1 MRLMRAALSYNA
13 QICVE
18 VERFVILQGLDYP
31 IRSNWEIDQFFEENP
46 TKEFILAQNI
56 SDSVDKKQIFKYRLY
71 WFLDSRSP
79 FANVLR
85 GLTARIFL
93 KTGWIPHLK
102 RNYTVDNQGQRLK
115 IYQGCAQFAIMTALA
130 QYIVRFYDENP
141 RVNRYFR
148 TSYAP
153 DESYFHTVVY
163 NSPFVK
169 NTPNGRAVTKPYLS
183 DFENLTYFEYP
194 VTVTLFKE
202 KKDWPKLRDS
212 GFLYFH
218 KASSDSRE
226 LLDYIDQIHDRK
238 A

>member
-1 MRLMRAALSYNA
+1 M
-13 QICVE
+13 
-18 VERFVILQGLDYP
+18 
-31 IRSNWEIDQFFEENP
+31 
-46 TKEFILAQNI
+46 
-56 SDSVDKKQIFKYRLY
+56 DKKQIFKYRLY

-115 IYQGCAQFAIMTALA
+115 IYQGCAQFAITTALA

-141 RVNRYFR
+141 RVNRYFQ

-169 NTPNGRAVTKPYLS
+169 NSPNGRAVTKP
-183 DFENLTYFEYP
+183 
-194 VTVTLFKE
+194 
-202 KKDWPKLRDS
+202 
-212 GFLYFH
+212 
-218 KASSDSRE
+218 
-226 LLDYIDQIHDRK
+226 
-238 A
+238 